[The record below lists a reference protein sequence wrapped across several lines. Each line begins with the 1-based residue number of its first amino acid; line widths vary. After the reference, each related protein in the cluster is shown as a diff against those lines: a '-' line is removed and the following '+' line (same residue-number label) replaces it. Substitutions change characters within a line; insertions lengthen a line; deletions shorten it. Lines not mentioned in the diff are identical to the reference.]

1 METPPTTSEG
11 DRVTDLTCGALTVS
25 VAVIWTVPSVA
36 PIVACAV
43 VETAFVVMEKVA
55 EDWPA
60 DTETEAGTVAAALF
74 DVSMTASP
82 PVGAA
87 PVSLTVPVELVPPV
101 TDVGLRVNEES
112 CGGFTVSEALNDPL

>member
-1 METPPTTSEG
+1 
-11 DRVTDLTCGALTVS
+11 
-25 VAVIWTVPSVA
+25 
-36 PIVACAV
+36 
-43 VETAFVVMEKVA
+43 MEKVA